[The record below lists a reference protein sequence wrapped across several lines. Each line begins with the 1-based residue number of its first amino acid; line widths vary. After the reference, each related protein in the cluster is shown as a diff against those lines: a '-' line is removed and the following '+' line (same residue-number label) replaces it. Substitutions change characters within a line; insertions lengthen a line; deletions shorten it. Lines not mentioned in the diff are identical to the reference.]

1 MTIKEQLTEEM
12 KNAMRAKDMVK
23 LGVIRMILA
32 AVKNQVIAGGNESD
46 ESIQKVVASEVKKSR
61 DALSDFRRANRQ
73 DLVQA
78 EEEKIKLMSAYL
90 PQQLSDE
97 ELKALVKQV
106 KSQLGDA
113 NQGQLIGAIIKQAA
127 GRVDGARVATMIKQ
141 VN

>member
-1 MTIKEQLTEEM
+1 
-12 KNAMRAKDMVK
+12 
-23 LGVIRMILA
+23 
-32 AVKNQVIAGGNESD
+32 
-46 ESIQKVVASEVKKSR
+46 
-61 DALSDFRRANRQ
+61 
-73 DLVQA
+73 
-78 EEEKIKLMSAYL
+78 MSAYL

-97 ELKALVKQV
+97 ELKTLVKQV